1 MRSIFNTL
9 ISKLLVYFA
18 HQVNIDFAFFKKKK
32 KIFGQ
37 EDQSSKKEMRDQSDF
52 GFLGHKVCL
61 VAKQ

>member
-1 MRSIFNTL
+1 MRLIFNAL

-18 HQVNIDFAFFKKKK
+18 HQVNVDISFFKKKN
-32 KIFGQ
+32 GQ

-52 GFLGHKVCL
+52 RFFGHHVCL